1 MTVVKFQCR
10 RAPSGEGWQAAE
22 LQQFIAVSAN
32 AIAAGEASGWE
43 SGSTERGDPQLFL
56 IGPPP
61 DYDCILSISRL
72 GETYV
77 IEDGAGRVLCEQHS
91 AAKLAEQAAAALRRA
106 RPRSWARGRRLVRIA
121 RGLRGKDRSD
131 DGRADGNPD
140 TYRAA
145 IGRSGLTFCAAVQSK
160 APSPRILPARHA
172 EASAHRL
179 LTQS

>member
-1 MTVVKFQCR
+1 MSVVKFQRR
-10 RAPSGEGWQAAE
+10 RAPSGEGWRAAE

-32 AIAAGEASGWE
+32 AVAAGEASGWE

-91 AAKLAEQAAAALRRA
+91 AVKLAEQAAAALRRRKA
-106 RPRSWARGRRLVRIA
+106 ALISRLAVAWCALHEVFEEKTEAMMAEPMDILA
-121 RGLRGKDRSD
+121 HVAPQL
-131 DGRADGNPD
+131 
-140 TYRAA
+140 AA
-145 IGRSGLTFCAAVQSK
+145 LA
-160 APSPRILPARHA
+160 
-172 EASAHRL
+172 
-179 LTQS
+179 